1 LTADSFYGF
10 LEHMIVS
17 NRSALRLV
25 SVVALIGLL
34 SGCAILERQSNVKP
48 TAPVKTEEETS
59 QPSSPRQPPVPPAKP
74 PVAQLDPQR
83 LVGLNENAVTDL
95 IGSPSEVR
103 DEPPARVW
111 RYNGNKC
118 SVDVLFYFDLTQQ
131 EFRALTYSVEPA
143 GRSDLAQRICLG
155 GIQEAQR
162 GGTKR

>member
-1 LTADSFYGF
+1 
-10 LEHMIVS
+10 MIAKTLS
-17 NRSALRLV
+17 SPRLV
-25 SVVALIGLL
+25 SVAIAIGLL
-34 SGCAILERQSNVKP
+34 SGCALLERPSDVKQN
-48 TAPVKTEEETS
+48 APIKTEEETS
-59 QPSSPRQPPVPPAKP
+59 QPFSPRQPPVPPAKP

-83 LVGLNENAVTDL
+83 LVGLNEGAVRDM

>member
-1 LTADSFYGF
+1 MTASTLTS
-10 LEHMIVS
+10 
-17 NRSALRLV
+17 LRCV
-25 SVVALIGLL
+25 SVAISIGLL
-34 SGCAILERQSNVKP
+34 SGCALLERPSNVQQNAPAKTDEATSP
-48 TAPVKTEEETS
+48 T
-59 QPSSPRQPPVPPAKP
+59 SSPRQPPVPPAKP
-74 PVAQLDPQR
+74 PIAQLDPQR

-95 IGSPSEVR
+95 IGPPNEVR
-103 DEPPARVW
+103 NESPARVW